1 MNVHMEEISMDVIEE
16 LGNYSI
22 DISKTIE
29 EELSCIVPNNL
40 QEASIYIVVLVTFS
54 QSESLIHNLYQP
66 ALG

>member
-16 LGNYSI
+16 LGNYSV

-40 QEASIYIVVLVTFS
+40 KKLQFI
-54 QSESLIHNLYQP
+54 
-66 ALG
+66 